1 MLKLPASVS
10 ISAAIHIVVVAW
22 VGARELADRGD
33 ATPQPRLTE
42 IEIIAPKSPEPAPPP
57 PVDVQLL
64 DESATQAIE
73 PLRAPAAP
81 KKKQAPR
88 AAAIES
94 RGTGSA
100 TIETSGTGTT
110 GPSTGR
116 EPTGPRSPYF
126 DMRRGGRADLT
137 LPSSRDDLDRA
148 PAGTSPRQGVAPSG
162 QLEDSAGG
170 RKKSHQDVFVAK
182 VERDGSVRITDTRN
196 LQAELS
202 WNPAKLLSGRF
213 DVTDYLMRKTKND
226 PYASR
231 KLKFLDETR
240 DERVELGKQWR
251 QQQLQQTAMIMR
263 KNLERAWAQSPDFAA
278 KKQALFEL
286 WDEIVEPKRTV
297 DQADEVLAEASRA
310 ARKAVIGFIRAHLPR
325 GSAHAYSESEL
336 VALNAKKQS
345 SATFSPYE

>member
-10 ISAAIHIVVVAW
+10 ISAAIHLVAVVW
-22 VGARELADRGD
+22 VGARELSDRGD
-33 ATPQPRLTE
+33 AAPQPRLTE
-42 IEIIAPKSPEPAPPP
+42 IEIVAPEPAPPP
-57 PVDVQLL
+57 PVDVQFL
-64 DESATQAIE
+64 DESATQPIE
-73 PLRAPAAP
+73 PLRAPAP
-81 KKKQAPR
+81 KRKQPPR
-88 AAAIES
+88 GAAIES
-94 RGTGSA
+94 RGTGTA
-100 TIETSGTGTT
+100 TIETSGTGPA
-110 GPSTGR
+110 GPTTGR
-116 EPTGPRSPYF
+116 EPTGKRTPYF

-137 LPSSRDDLDRA
+137 LPNFRDDLDHA
-148 PAGTSPRQGVAPSG
+148 PAGTSPQQGVAPSG

-196 LQAELS
+196 LQTDLS

-226 PYASR
+226 PYSSR

-240 DERVELGKQWR
+240 DERVEIGKQWR

-263 KNLERAWAQSPDFAA
+263 KNLERAWAQSPDVAA
-278 KKQALFEL
+278 RKQALFEL
-286 WDEIVEPKRTV
+286 WDEIVEPKPAH

-325 GSAHAYSESEL
+325 GSEHGYSDSEL